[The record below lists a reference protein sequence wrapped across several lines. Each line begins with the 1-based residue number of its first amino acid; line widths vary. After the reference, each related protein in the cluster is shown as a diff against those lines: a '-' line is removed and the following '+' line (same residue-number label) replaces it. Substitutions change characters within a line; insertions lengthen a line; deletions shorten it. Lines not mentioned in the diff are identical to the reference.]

1 MYQIEVDT
9 QNANLSETAIKELK
23 KHYRRVMMET
33 NAPEVVWDYCLEWC
47 ALVRSNTALN
57 IRSLDGQVPATVI
70 TGDTSDISHL
80 AEFGFWD
87 WVWFVDTKNS
97 DGLEVTGEPSMQK
110 KTWKV
115 SWTCRECWQCNVWHS
130 YD

>member
-9 QNANLSETAIKELK
+9 QNANLAETAIRELK

-47 ALVRSNTALN
+47 ALIRSHTALN
-57 IRSLDGQVPATVI
+57 IRSLDGQVPATKI
-70 TGDTSDISHL
+70 TGDTRDISHL

-87 WVWFVDTKNS
+87 WAWFDDTKDS
-97 DGLEVTGEPSMQK
+97 D
-110 KTWKV
+110 
-115 SWTCRECWQCNVWHS
+115 
-130 YD
+130 